1 MQEDRESDE
10 AEEIPQR
17 KPRKSQST
25 TGSQQ
30 KKQNGDDNESDID
43 EYNENLDE
51 TMIQKYKGQ
60 DQSLLIKS

>member
-25 TGSQQ
+25 ALSRQ
-30 KKQNGDDNESDID
+30 KKQNGDDNESGID
-43 EYNENLDE
+43 EYN
-51 TMIQKYKGQ
+51 
-60 DQSLLIKS
+60 